1 MKMSMTIIEIMVQFG
16 PETWAEAQIL
26 GVGETL
32 EIKEASILKIGLTDF
47 IVTYKNQESKD

>member
-1 MKMSMTIIEIMVQFG
+1 MKMDMTIVEIMVQFG